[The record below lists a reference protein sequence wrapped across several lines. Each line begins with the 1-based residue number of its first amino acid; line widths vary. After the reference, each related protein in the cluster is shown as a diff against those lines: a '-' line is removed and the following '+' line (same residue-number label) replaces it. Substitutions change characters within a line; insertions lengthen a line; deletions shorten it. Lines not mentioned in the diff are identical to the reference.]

1 MKGQTIMNEF
11 IFRMPAGTPEMTYEG
26 LRAYMDSRSK
36 SWFPYANSGRYW
48 KVGSTITLTQMNPHS
63 VSQGGPHIDV
73 RLYGL
78 LVARVYPDR
87 VEFPVHK
94 DAHMATT
101 EWLAKIVRDNGIG
114 ASVGRIRRIKSD
126 PLVPGPRGYCGPLAI
141 NWDRDTLVEGHTYP
155 VDHNRIAARRSTL
168 VASASYEQIEAG
180 LAAEKRATS

>member
-1 MKGQTIMNEF
+1 MNEF

-26 LRAYMDSRSK
+26 LSAYMRSQPEV
-36 SWFPYANSGRYW
+36 PYANDSCFTEI
-48 KVGSTITLTQMNPHS
+48 GSTVTLTKMNSHS
-63 VSQGGPHIDV
+63 VSHGGPHIDV

-78 LVARVYPDR
+78 LIARVYSYK

-126 PLVPGPRGYCGPLAI
+126 PLVPGPRGYCGPLAV
-141 NWDRDTLVEGHTYP
+141 NWSRDMLVEGHTYP
-155 VDHNRIAARRSTL
+155 VDHDQIAASRERAKTRTLAQHVARRS
-168 VASASYEQIEAG
+168 S
-180 LAAEKRATS
+180 